1 MCVLCLREAGGAWNT
16 WLGTSADWLRTC
28 VLHVHALVQPWQRMR
43 TVCASVPLACCA
55 GVRAFIPRSR
65 ARTAVAANAYSMYIR
80 APCLLRW
87 GACIYPT
94 VTRSDGC
101 GSECVQYVHPCPLP
115 VALGCVHSSHGHA
128 LRRLWQRMRTVCTSV
143 PLTCCAGVRAFIP
156 RSRART
162 AVAVNVYGMHIHA
175 PYLMRWG
182 VCIYPTVTRLHCHS
196 GACIRYAHSC
206 PLPVALV
213 CVA

>member
-1 MCVLCLREAGGAWNT
+1 MGLSAHHIADCTLDWWVDVCTVLAGSGRGLEYMAW
-16 WLGTSADWLRTC
+16 
-28 VLHVHALVQPWQRMR
+28 HVCRLAAH
-43 TVCASVPLACCA
+43 VCT
-55 GVRAFIPRSR
+55 PRSR
-65 ARTAVAANAYSMYIR
+65 ARTTMAAHAYSMCIR